1 MSAYICIILAFVAVF
16 LGTPLFLGFGLLMT
30 ILAYFFQGIPPQ
42 MIAMDLW
49 SNIDSYTLL
58 ALPLFIYAGGL
69 MTEGGSSRYLVNF
82 VNSFVRQFRGGLAIV
97 VIISCSFFAA
107 MSGSIIATA
116 AAVGLVM
123 HKMMTEKGYSAPFTG
138 AIIASGATLGPIIPP
153 SIWMIIYCGM
163 AEANVSKM
171 FLAGFLPGILL
182 MLIFIFIVWLL
193 AGKMNIA
200 KEPAATWSERRHVFF
215 TGLPALV
222 APLIILGGIYG
233 GIFTPTEAGAV
244 ACVYSLIIGIFV
256 YKGIDSFEKMK
267 KLSWDAACVTA
278 NILILISTAV
288 LLGAIV
294 SRVGIAQAICV
305 FVHGIGLSSLG
316 FLLLFCALLV
326 FFGCFLEA
334 LCIMVITV
342 PLLYPTA
349 AALGIDP
356 LHFGIVLMFGL
367 GIGQLTPPLGVTLYT
382 VAKFTNQPSG
392 PIFKEVM
399 PMVVGMILVMI
410 LLAMFPKISLWLPK
424 FLM

>member
-1 MSAYICIILAFVAVF
+1 MIAYICILLAFVAVL
-16 LGTPLFLGFGLLMT
+16 LGTPLFLGFGLMMT

-69 MTEGGSSRYLVNF
+69 MTEGGSSRYLVDF
-82 VNSFVRQFRGGLAIV
+82 VNTFVRQFRGGLAMV
-97 VIISCSFFAA
+97 VIISCGFFAA

-123 HKMMTEKGYSAPFTG
+123 HKMMTEKGYPAPFTG

-163 AEANVSKM
+163 AEANVSRM
-171 FLAGFLPGILL
+171 FLAGFLPGIIL
-182 MLIFIFIVWLL
+182 MIIFIGIVWVLV
-193 AGKMNIA
+193 GRMNVE
-200 KEPAATWSERRHVFF
+200 KEPSATWRERWHSLIV
-215 TGLPALV
+215 GLPALL

-244 ACVYSLIIGIFV
+244 ACVYSLIIGIWV
-256 YKGIDSFEKMK
+256 YKGINSWEKMK

-278 NILILISTAV
+278 NILVLISTAV

-305 FVHGIGLSSLG
+305 FVQGIGLSSTG
-316 FLLLFCALLV
+316 FLLLFCAMLV

-349 AALGIDP
+349 MALGIDP
-356 LHFGIVLMFGL
+356 LHFGIVLLFGL
-367 GIGQLTPPLGVTLYT
+367 GVGQMTPPLGITLYT
-382 VAKFTNQPSG
+382 VAQFTEQPSG
-392 PIFKEVM
+392 PIFWKVA
-399 PMVVGMILVMI
+399 PMTVGMILVMV
-410 LLAMFPKISLWLPK
+410 LLSLFPQLSLWLPN
-424 FLM
+424 LIM